1 MKKIVQLFIAL
12 IFTTGITQNAP
23 IDFEPGGFGDTW
35 TWIVF
40 ENGNN
45 PPLEIITNPYPS
57 GINTSA
63 TVAKFTAR
71 DAGTPF
77 AGVESTH
84 GSDLGSFDLTAENAL
99 VSIMVWK
106 TKISDIGI
114 KFATPSGGAQPELK
128 VANTLINQWEL
139 INIDFSGYIGLG
151 ETTGLDQIIIF
162 PDFIDRTA
170 DDIIYFDNI
179 TFGPVSSAVELPI
192 TFEDGQTPLFGDF
205 GGSATTII
213 PNPDASGINTTAT
226 VADNL
231 VPAGLEY
238 AGVNFP
244 VAVDL
249 TTDKYFKLQVWA
261 SEINT
266 PILVKLEREGTPVE
280 RLVQTTTSN
289 QWEELV
295 FDFSGDTVLSY
306 TSVTL
311 FMNFDTGAGNPAVT
325 TYWDNLE
332 LFTPEV
338 DYCGPL
344 EFPEAIEPITL
355 VLGAGINNATSA
367 VVDGTPANEDF
378 TGIVG
383 FMDQGG
389 TFTMDIEGNTDGA
402 FTSRVVIFIDW
413 NQNMILDDEGE
424 VYEFSQTL
432 YDSDGTDGQF
442 VSKDIVVPVNAALGE
457 TRMRVKKI
465 SGATNFLDPCLGS
478 FYGQAE
484 DYTISV
490 GVLSTNDNVIEG
502 FSYYPNPSYDV
513 INLSAKQNIEK
524 AAIYNILGQKVIDQ
538 NINATSSRLN
548 VANLNTGTYLM
559 QVRVDGKT
567 ATYKIIKN

>member
-1 MKKIVQLFIAL
+1 MQ
-12 IFTTGITQNAP
+12 Q
-23 IDFEPGGFGDTW
+23 FEMLLARKLTYYLGDTVLAVYSGDCDDNL
-35 TWIVF
+35 TCVVA
-40 ENGNN
+40 NDDN
-45 PPLEIITNPYPS
+45 PS
-57 GINTSA
+57 GTSQSRVEWIGSA
-63 TVAKFTAR
+63 DETYLIYLT
-71 DAGTPF
+71 GF
-77 AGVESTH
+77 A
-84 GSDLGSFDLTAENAL
+84 
-99 VSIMVWK
+99 
-106 TKISDIGI
+106 
-114 KFATPSGGAQPELK
+114 
-128 VANTLINQWEL
+128 
-139 INIDFSGYIGLG
+139 
-151 ETTGLDQIIIF
+151 
-162 PDFIDRTA
+162 A
-170 DDIIYFDNI
+170 DD
-179 TFGPVSSAVELPI
+179 FGPALFTVEECIFIVPPVELPI

-231 VPAGLEY
+231 VPAGVLF

-261 SEINT
+261 SEIGT
-266 PILVKLEREGTPVE
+266 PILVKLEGEAGAPVV

-295 FDFSGDTVLSY
+295 FDFSGDTALSY

-311 FMNFDTGAGNPAVT
+311 FMNFDTGAGNPDVT

-332 LFTPEV
+332 LFTPEPV

-344 EFPEAIEPITL
+344 EFTTNVEPITL

-367 VVDGTPANEDF
+367 VVDGSPGTEDF
-378 TGIVG
+378 TAIVG
-383 FMDQGG
+383 DMSQGG
-389 TFTMDIEGNTDGA
+389 TFTMDIEGNTAGNWENR
-402 FTSRVVIFIDW
+402 FVIFIDW
-413 NQNMILDDEGE
+413 NQNGILDDEGE
-424 VYEFSQTL
+424 VYEYTETL
-432 YDSDGTDGQF
+432 TNSDGTDGQF
-442 VSKDIVVPVNAALGE
+442 VSNDIVVPVDAALGE

-465 SGATNFLDPCLGS
+465 YGTTAFLDPCLGTS
-478 FYGQAE
+478 YGQAE

-502 FSYYPNPSYDV
+502 FSYYPNPSSDV

-559 QVRVDGKT
+559 QVTVDGKT
-567 ATYKIIKN
+567 ATYKILKN

>member
-231 VPAGLEY
+231 VPAGLLF

-261 SEINT
+261 SEIGT